1 MGGEWPVVTFA
12 EAPFEIIDGDRGTNY
27 PKQAD
32 FASVGHC
39 LFLNAG
45 NVTSTGFNFTD
56 CAFITEEKDEALR
69 KGKLQRQDLV
79 LTTRGTVGNVAYFD
93 ETVPF
98 DHLRINSGMV
108 ILRPAVS
115 KILPRFLYL
124 FLRSKVFQSQV
135 EFLRTGSAQP
145 QLPIRDINRIELP
158 LPPLAEQRSI
168 AHILGT
174 LDDKIELNRRMNETL
189 EAMARALFKSWFVDF
204 DPVRA
209 KAQGQTPPAMDPATA
224 ALFPGEFQ
232 DSELGEIPKGWTSL
246 ALYDAATYVNGA
258 AYRAFQP
265 NGDRRGLPII
275 KIAELKAG
283 VTSQTKFS
291 DVEMPE
297 KYRLATGDILFSW
310 SGNPDTSIDTFVW
323 SHGPAWLNQHIFRV
337 DPHRPEERTFVLAT
351 LKYLRPV
358 FAEIARNKQ
367 TTGLGHVTAGDM
379 KRLLIVKPDER
390 ILKAWNAAANRFFDA
405 VFRNTLEAY
414 TLAKTRD
421 ALLPRLLSGEL
432 SVADVKHVE
441 GTA

>member
-1 MGGEWPVVTFA
+1 MGGEQSWRRIPFGDIATVRSGYAFKSSQWQQSGVPVVKIGNVKAGRLDMEGCSYVSSADAETSRFLLSRGDILVGLTGYVGDSA
-12 EAPFEIIDGDRGTNY
+12 VVRDEAP
-27 PKQAD
+27 
-32 FASVGHC
+32 
-39 LFLNAG
+39 
-45 NVTSTGFNFTD
+45 
-56 CAFITEEKDEALR
+56 
-69 KGKLQRQDLV
+69 LV
-79 LTTRGTVGNVAYFD
+79 LNQRVGLV
-93 ETVPF
+93 
-98 DHLRINSGMV
+98 
-108 ILRPAVS
+108 
-115 KILPRFLYL
+115 KPRAGIESRFVYYVL
-124 FLRSKVFQSQV
+124 SDP
-135 EFLRTGSAQP
+135 EFRAAIERASHGSAQANVSP
-145 QLPIRDINRIELP
+145 GSIEKIPVLLPSVDD
-158 LPPLAEQRSI
+158 QRAI

-209 KAQGQTPPAMDPATA
+209 KAEGQTPPGMDPATA

-246 ALYDAATYVNGA
+246 PLYDAATYVNGA

-283 VTSQTKFS
+283 VTEQTKYS
-291 DVEMPE
+291 DVQMPE
-297 KYRLATGDILFSW
+297 KYRLKTGDILFSW

-337 DPHRPEERTFVLAT
+337 DPHQPEERTFALAT

-390 ILKAWNAAANRFFDA
+390 ILKAWNANANPLFDA
-405 VFRNTLEAY
+405 VFRNTLEAQ

-421 ALLPRLLSGEL
+421 TLLPRLLSGEL
-432 SVADVKHVE
+432 SVAEAEPAVE
-441 GTA
+441 ATA

>member
-1 MGGEWPVVTFA
+1 MGDSRYEELLLGEIADFRNGKGLSPDKYTAVGKYPVFGLNGQIARTDELLNEDPVVVIGRVGAYCGAVHPVFQPSWVTDNA
-12 EAPFEIIDGDRGTNY
+12 IVARPKAGDDVRY
-27 PKQAD
+27 LYYRL
-32 FASVGHC
+32 AS
-39 LFLNAG
+39 L
-45 NVTSTGFNFTD
+45 D
-56 CAFITEEKDEALR
+56 
-69 KGKLQRQDLV
+69 
-79 LTTRGTVGNVAYFD
+79 
-93 ETVPF
+93 
-98 DHLRINSGMV
+98 
-108 ILRPAVS
+108 
-115 KILPRFLYL
+115 
-124 FLRSKVFQSQV
+124 LRSTA
-135 EFLRTGSAQP
+135 TGSAQRLVTQVGLGVLRAP
-145 QLPIRDINRIELP
+145 HA
-158 LPPLAEQRSI
+158 PPEQQRAI

-204 DPVRA
+204 DPVRS
-209 KAQGQTPPAMDPATA
+209 KVQGKTPSGMDSAIA
-224 ALFPGEFQ
+224 ALFPNEFE
-232 DSELGEIPKGWTSL
+232 DSEMGEIPKGWTSL

-265 NGDRRGLPII
+265 NGDGSGLPII

-283 VTSQTKFS
+283 VTAQTKYS

-297 KYRLATGDILFSW
+297 KYRLKTGDILFSW

-379 KRLLIVKPDER
+379 KRLPIVKPNAR
-390 ILKAWNAAANRFFDA
+390 VLKAWNTCANPLFDTI
-405 VFRNTLEAY
+405 FRNTLEAQ
-414 TLAKTRD
+414 TLAKTRG

-432 SVADVKHVE
+432 SVDNVQPIEASLALAEEASRD
-441 GTA
+441 A